1 MRSQSQFGHA
11 LLDPQLPVPDNL
23 YTWHGGDATSR
34 FNVYRNN
41 VVVSLIEA
49 LSTTFEVTE
58 QLVGRRFFRAMA
70 REYIPEHLP
79 DSPVLALYGETFPR
93 FIERFPPA
101 AQLPWLGD
109 LAWLEWLRI
118 RACHA
123 ADVEPLSAEASA
135 HPKALNSLLASPLQ
149 LHPSVGLIDSRWA
162 ITALWAAHQ
171 GAGRLDQLVLDRPEQ
186 ALITRPALEVE
197 VRLLPPGTLA
207 LIQRLQKGL
216 PLGEAIDQIL
226 ARQNDFNPAQALTLL
241 LDAGALIAPQATL
254 QRTPQ

>member
-1 MRSQSQFGHA
+1 MSSQSRFGSA
-11 LLDPQLPVPDNL
+11 LLDPEHPVPDNL

-49 LSTTFEVTE
+49 LAATFEVTE

-79 DSPVLALYGETFPR
+79 DSPVLALYGESFPR
-93 FIERFPPA
+93 FIEHFPPT

-109 LAWLEWLRI
+109 LARLEWLRV

-123 ADVEPLSAEASA
+123 ADAEPLSTEASA
-135 HPKALNSLLASPLQ
+135 HPEALDALLASPLQ
-149 LHPSVGLIDSRWA
+149 LHPSVGLVDSRWA
-162 ITALWAAHQ
+162 VTALWAAHQ
-171 GAGRLDQLVLDRPEQ
+171 EAGRLDQLVLDRPEQ

-197 VRLLPPGTLA
+197 VRLVPPGTRA
-207 LIQRLQKGL
+207 LVQRLKEGL
-216 PLGEAIDQIL
+216 PLGEAINQTL
-226 ARQNDFNPAQALTLL
+226 AQQTDFNPSLALKLL
-241 LDAGALIAPQATL
+241 LDAGALLAPQTTPR
-254 QRTPQ
+254 RTPQ